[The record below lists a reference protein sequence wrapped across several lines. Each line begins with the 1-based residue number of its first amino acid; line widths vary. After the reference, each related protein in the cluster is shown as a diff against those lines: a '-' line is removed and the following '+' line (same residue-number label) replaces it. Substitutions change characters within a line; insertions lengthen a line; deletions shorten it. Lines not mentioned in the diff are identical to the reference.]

1 MMLRILESVEL
12 VPDCVWA
19 KDDKTLIPKIF
30 TNTKTPS
37 GKGIISS
44 KHAQAFTFLKAE
56 KMK

>member
-1 MMLRILESVEL
+1 MLRILESVEL

-30 TNTKTPS
+30 TKTPS
-37 GKGIISS
+37 GKGNIFSNS
-44 KHAQAFTFLKAE
+44 KHTQSFTFLKAE